1 MNSRKTC
8 RFLYLGVD
16 KRTMRMRMHWHVSKV
31 PVRNGLV
38 CDRLEDDFK
47 SLVQMQNRVWLI
59 PFVCRCAVVVFFSV
73 VLQPIISIVLF
84 LSPSHCYMNCSI
96 GIFFFFSLSLLY
108 ANEWRAQGVLLW
120 RKYVYIPFFL
130 RIVRDQNWLQWL
142 HGGLLRLKHWANY
155 ISIGQLYWHSSAF
168 SKGRSCEMMFTFFFV
183 LYRFL
188 SFSYACFVCA
198 LLNCTCCVT
207 WVGTVQP
214 KIHRPKN
221 VSGFRKSYHG
231 FIFEWEK
238 KHREMCVCVYLNCG
252 HWYFLSAVVT
262 LHKRAVEFHR
272 QKKWKENTAQPNEA
286 IQWFAANSKEK
297 ERKKH
302 ILAWIDLLYESIGM

>member
-1 MNSRKTC
+1 MACTRC
-8 RFLYLGVD
+8 F
-16 KRTMRMRMHWHVSKV
+16 TMK
-31 PVRNGLV
+31 
-38 CDRLEDDFK
+38 K
-47 SLVQMQNRVWLI
+47 IRVYTI
-59 PFVCRCAVVVFFSV
+59 
-73 VLQPIISIVLF
+73 
-84 LSPSHCYMNCSI
+84 
-96 GIFFFFSLSLLY
+96 
-108 ANEWRAQGVLLW
+108 
-120 RKYVYIPFFL
+120 FL

-238 KHREMCVCVYLNCG
+238 KHREMCVCVCTWIVAIDIFFQPLLLYIKEQWNFIG
-252 HWYFLSAVVT
+252 R
-262 LHKRAVEFHR
+262 KNE
-272 QKKWKENTAQPNEA
+272 KKTQPNQTKLFNGLLP
-286 IQWFAANSKEK
+286 IQKRKKE
-297 ERKKH
+297 KKH

>member
-1 MNSRKTC
+1 MVDSICVPLCCCCCFFFLSFCNRLLASCCFC
-8 RFLYLGVD
+8 RLLIVIWIAPLESFFLL
-16 KRTMRMRMHWHVSKV
+16 S
-31 PVRNGLV
+31 
-38 CDRLEDDFK
+38 F
-47 SLVQMQNRVWLI
+47 
-59 PFVCRCAVVVFFSV
+59 
-73 VLQPIISIVLF
+73 SIVCQWMACTRCF
-84 LSPSHCYMNCSI
+84 TMKKI
-96 GIFFFFSLSLLY
+96 
-108 ANEWRAQGVLLW
+108 R
-120 RKYVYIPFFL
+120 VYTIFL

-297 ERKKH
+297 ERKKTYSCMNRSVV
-302 ILAWIDLLYESIGM
+302 WIYWNVMRSNGQSVTLNSVTMKTTQIKHKASVCVLHCMRMWTLNYYLIFNFYNV

>member
-1 MNSRKTC
+1 
-8 RFLYLGVD
+8 
-16 KRTMRMRMHWHVSKV
+16 
-31 PVRNGLV
+31 
-38 CDRLEDDFK
+38 
-47 SLVQMQNRVWLI
+47 
-59 PFVCRCAVVVFFSV
+59 
-73 VLQPIISIVLF
+73 
-84 LSPSHCYMNCSI
+84 
-96 GIFFFFSLSLLY
+96 
-108 ANEWRAQGVLLW
+108 
-120 RKYVYIPFFL
+120 
-130 RIVRDQNWLQWL
+130 
-142 HGGLLRLKHWANY
+142 
-155 ISIGQLYWHSSAF
+155 
-168 SKGRSCEMMFTFFFV
+168 MMFTFFFV

-297 ERKKH
+297 ERKKTYSCMNRSVV
-302 ILAWIDLLYESIGM
+302 WIYWNVMRSNGQSVTLNSVTMKTTQIKHKASVCVLHCMRMWTLNYYLIFNFYNV